1 MTSELRHPH
10 MHFPYA
16 RNTSNHFLPENMAYA
31 VYITG
36 RVSTGEQNLS
46 RILTDMIDSTST
58 EFSIE
63 LLGPEAPE
71 VLDGEGPE
79 VQHIVPGE
87 GISLLQQHHFG
98 PQESQ
103 LDGCT

>member
-1 MTSELRHPH
+1 MKQQRREDHVNGNQNYKGTSSKGIQHIK
-10 MHFPYA
+10 
-16 RNTSNHFLPENMAYA
+16 SLP
-31 VYITG
+31 V
-36 RVSTGEQNLS
+36 
-46 RILTDMIDSTST
+46 LTDMIDSTST
-58 EFSIE
+58 ELPVE

-87 GISLLQQHHFG
+87 GVSFLQQHHFG

-103 LDGCT
+103 LDGCA

>member
-1 MTSELRHPH
+1 MTSELQNSQTHLPNA
-10 MHFPYA
+10 Y
-16 RNTSNHFLPENMAYA
+16 NTSNHY
-31 VYITG
+31 
-36 RVSTGEQNLS
+36 RQNLS
-46 RILTDMIDSTST
+46 YVLTDMIDSTST
-58 EFSIE
+58 ELSIE

-87 GISLLQQHHFG
+87 GVSLLQKNHFG

>member
-1 MTSELRHPH
+1 MI
-10 MHFPYA
+10 
-16 RNTSNHFLPENMAYA
+16 N
-31 VYITG
+31 
-36 RVSTGEQNLS
+36 STG
-46 RILTDMIDSTST
+46 T
-58 EFSIE
+58 ELPIE

-71 VLDGEGPE
+71 VLNGEGPE

-87 GISLLQQHHFG
+87 GISLLQQYHFG

>member
-1 MTSELRHPH
+1 
-10 MHFPYA
+10 
-16 RNTSNHFLPENMAYA
+16 
-31 VYITG
+31 
-36 RVSTGEQNLS
+36 
-46 RILTDMIDSTST
+46 MINGTST

-63 LLGPEAPE
+63 LLGTEAPE

-79 VQHIVPGE
+79 VQHVVPRE

-103 LDGCT
+103 LDGCAQAARSSTDDQTLDTGGTDAL